1 MTNREDLKVFFEAG
15 KRPTQGQFGSLIDN
29 TVNAV
34 DDKATN
40 AEIDA
45 GTTDAKYVT
54 VLGARRSARN
64 SIKVNNIAADPN
76 TGNIQLPAAEAPLTF
91 STGLT
96 RSGNTVTVNNSQ
108 SINRLSNLASN
119 GYVKTSGGD
128 GTLAVSGTVAASDLS
143 GAALPSSIVSSSL
156 TSFGA
161 APNIGAATG
170 TSLAVTGQVTSSSG
184 GIGYAVGNGGAVTQ
198 SGSSKSTAVSLN
210 KMTGDITTNTGAV
223 AAGAVVTFT
232 LSNSMIGANDVIH
245 LQHQSG
251 GANFGSY
258 ALAGRTAAGSATIA
272 IRNLSGSSLSEAI
285 VIKFIIIKA
294 VVS

>member
-45 GTTDAKYVT
+45 GTSDTKYVT
-54 VLGARRSARN
+54 VLGAKRSARN
-64 SIKVNNIAADPN
+64 SIKVNNVAPDP
-76 TGNIQLPAAEAPLTF
+76 TSGNIQLPASEAPLTF
-91 STGLT
+91 GTGLT

-108 SINRLSNLASN
+108 SINRLSNLTSN
-119 GYVKTSGGD
+119 GYIKTSAGN
-128 GTLAVSGTVAASDLS
+128 GTLAVSGTVPTSDLS
-143 GAALPSSIVSSSL
+143 GTSLPSGIVSSSL

-170 TSLAVTGQVTSSSG
+170 TSLAVTGAITSSNG
-184 GIGYAVGNGGAVTQ
+184 AIGYTAGNGGTVTQ
-198 SGSSKSTAVSLN
+198 ATNKSTGVTLN
-210 KMTGDITTNTGAV
+210 KVTGDITTAASAL
-223 AAGAVVTFT
+223 AAGAVVSFT
-232 LSNSMIGANDVIH
+232 LTNSVIGANDVIY

-258 ALAGRTAAGSATIA
+258 ALAGRTAAGSATIS
-272 IRNLSGSSLSEAI
+272 IRNISGSSLSEAL
-285 VIKFIIIKA
+285 VIKFIVIKA
-294 VVS
+294 AVS